1 MRTSLVATAMAVMAA
16 SGVTNAADCDY
27 RKNEI
32 DLFTKEKLVTTD
44 SVDMTSWISASFN
57 QIIGNRHEMTVR
69 AIGVG
74 EQNSISVGVKLSDTT
89 QYAPNE
95 EDLYHALFIAKDS
108 SLAITMADQS
118 IVRLPAMKDVRGT
131 TRAIYDA
138 GTYVVSTKFNLS
150 YRLDAEAADAL
161 AGQDVIYIRIAAV
174 GGRYEFVSD
183 AGSIDFNVNK
193 TGNGALSKVVSC
205 LRQAQEAT

>member
-1 MRTSLVATAMAVMAA
+1 MRPLLVATAISMIAA
-16 SGVTNAADCDY
+16 GSVANAADCDY

-57 QIIGNRHEMTVR
+57 QFIGNRHEMAVR

-74 EQNSISVGVKLSDTT
+74 EQNFISVGVKLSDTT
-89 QYAPNE
+89 QYAPDE
-95 EDLYHALFIAKDS
+95 EDLYDALFIAKGS
-108 SLAITMADQS
+108 SLAITLADQS
-118 IVRLPAMKDVRGT
+118 IVTLPAIQDVRGT

-138 GTYVVSTKFNLS
+138 GVYVVSTKFNLS
-150 YRLDAEAADAL
+150 YRLDVEAADAL
-161 AGQDVIYIRIAAV
+161 AGQDAVHIRMAAQ

-193 TGNGALSKVVSC
+193 TGSGALGKVVSC

>member
-1 MRTSLVATAMAVMAA
+1 MRPLLVATAILMMAA
-16 SGVTNAADCDY
+16 GSVANAADCDY

-44 SVDMTSWISASFN
+44 SVDMTSRISALFG

-89 QYAPNE
+89 QYAPDE
-95 EDLYHALFIAKDS
+95 EDLHDALFIAKGS
-108 SLAITMADQS
+108 ILAITLADQS
-118 IVRLPAMKDVRGT
+118 VVGLPAIQDVRGK

-138 GTYVVSTKFNLS
+138 DIYVVSTKFNLS
-150 YRLDAEAADAL
+150 YRLDAGAADAL
-161 AGQDVIYIRIAAV
+161 SGQDAIQVRIAAQ

-183 AGSIDFNVNK
+183 AGSIDFNLNK
-193 TGNGALSKVVSC
+193 TGSGALGKVVSC